1 MIRTFFTGLGRN
13 PYKNFVAFFVDLKT
27 PKEHFEINWPLQN
40 AEEVW
45 WKCTNTCKVG
55 FFFILVTFLAHDTSE
70 ILPSSISFFFP
81 FFFTKSKEVWNI
93 CGDKC
98 QHSDC
103 KLQCTLLYRK
113 YCRYLVSNFFVV
125 KPVFVKI
132 KNISQHEAAASFE
145 ISQT

>member
-1 MIRTFFTGLGRN
+1 MSDIIQNFDCWLLMLRN
-13 PYKNFVAFFVDLKT
+13 SYAKLPLKLQFCLVC
-27 PKEHFEINWPLQN
+27 PPLLQN

-45 WKCTNTCKVG
+45 WKCTNSCEL
-55 FFFILVTFLAHDTSE
+55 FFILVTFLAHDTSE